1 MTEKRTLDVRD
12 FACPEPA
19 DMVLEA
25 VSTLAE
31 GQYLEVIHF
40 QEPKLLYPQLQKR
53 GFAFLVQ
60 KGEKPIIKVFIWRV
74 QDAGAKDAVDAALLV

>member
-1 MTEKRTLDVRD
+1 MAEKRTLDVRD

-19 DMVLEA
+19 EMVLEA
-25 VSTLAE
+25 VSTLAD

-53 GFAFLVQ
+53 GFSFLLQ
-60 KGEKPIIKVFIWRV
+60 
-74 QDAGAKDAVDAALLV
+74 KDAAPIVKMLVWREQDTDAKNAVEAAVE